1 MGFPPVEGT
10 YLAEWLAAGLLILFA
25 FAMALFDLP
34 GNTVMVLSG
43 LGFAFYDPAKYFDI
57 RLISAM
63 ILVYAMG
70 EIWEFALSFLGLRK
84 KLRIFPGGLSYL
96 LAAVPLSAPYWEPSV
111 SLWPA
116 VCLAALQGLL
126 WQRICTNI
134 CSPAVC
140 RVRGLWPGRRQKCS
154 SWLCWANWWLRLS
167 WRFCWPNRFSF
178 ITKLAQGELKKEIAA
193 A

>member
-70 EIWEFALSFLGLRK
+70 EIWEFALSFFGIKKKVKNISWWAVLFIGCGTFVGTLLGTVSFPVACSVLGGATGAFVAAYLYEYMQSRSVQSAGALAWQAAK
-84 KLRIFPGGLSYL
+84 MQFMAMLGKLVATFVLAIL
-96 LAAVPLSAPYWEPSV
+96 LAKQIFFYH
-111 SLWPA
+111 
-116 VCLAALQGLL
+116 
-126 WQRICTNI
+126 
-134 CSPAVC
+134 
-140 RVRGLWPGRRQKCS
+140 
-154 SWLCWANWWLRLS
+154 
-167 WRFCWPNRFSF
+167 
-178 ITKLAQGELKKEIAA
+178 
-193 A
+193 

>member
-70 EIWEFALSFLGLRK
+70 EIWEFALSFFGIKKKVKNISWWAVLFIGCGTFVGTLLGSQFPCGRQCAWRRYRGFCGSVSV
-84 KLRIFPGGLSYL
+84 RIY
-96 LAAVPLSAPYWEPSV
+96 AVPQCAECGGSGLAGGKNAVHGYVGQTGGYVCPGDFAGQTDFLLS
-111 SLWPA
+111 L
-116 VCLAALQGLL
+116 
-126 WQRICTNI
+126 N
-134 CSPAVC
+134 
-140 RVRGLWPGRRQKCS
+140 
-154 SWLCWANWWLRLS
+154 
-167 WRFCWPNRFSF
+167 
-178 ITKLAQGELKKEIAA
+178 
-193 A
+193 

>member
-70 EIWEFALSFLGLRK
+70 EIWEFALSFFGIK
-84 KLRIFPGGLSYL
+84 KKVKNFSWWAVLFIGCGTFVGTL
-96 LAAVPLSAPYWEPSV
+96 LAFVAAYLYEYMQSRRVQSAG
-111 SLWPA
+111 A
-116 VCLAALQGLL
+116 LAWQAAKMQFMAMLGKLVATFVLAILL
-126 WQRICTNI
+126 AKQI
-134 CSPAVC
+134 
-140 RVRGLWPGRRQKCS
+140 
-154 SWLCWANWWLRLS
+154 
-167 WRFCWPNRFSF
+167 FFYH
-178 ITKLAQGELKKEIAA
+178 
-193 A
+193 

>member
-63 ILVYAMG
+63 ILIYAMG
-70 EIWEFALSFLGLRK
+70 EIWEFALSFFGIK
-84 KLRIFPGGLSYL
+84 KK
-96 LAAVPLSAPYWEPSV
+96 VK
-111 SLWPA
+111 
-116 VCLAALQGLL
+116 
-126 WQRICTNI
+126 NI
-134 CSPAVC
+134 S
-140 RVRGLWPGRRQKCS
+140 
-154 SWLCWANWWLRLS
+154 
-167 WRFCWPNRFSF
+167 
-178 ITKLAQGELKKEIAA
+178 
-193 A
+193 

>member
-63 ILVYAMG
+63 ILIYAMG
-70 EIWEFALSFLGLRK
+70 EIWEFALSFFGIK
-84 KLRIFPGGLSYL
+84 KK
-96 LAAVPLSAPYWEPSV
+96 V
-111 SLWPA
+111 
-116 VCLAALQGLL
+116 L

>member
-70 EIWEFALSFLGLRK
+70 EIWEFALSFFGIKKKVKNISWWAVLFIGCGTFVGTLLGTVS
-84 KLRIFPGGLSYL
+84 FPVAGSVLGGATGAFVAAYL
-96 LAAVPLSAPYWEPSV
+96 YEYMQSRSVQSAGAMAWQAAKMQFMAML
-111 SLWPA
+111 
-116 VCLAALQGLL
+116 
-126 WQRICTNI
+126 
-134 CSPAVC
+134 
-140 RVRGLWPGRRQKCS
+140 
-154 SWLCWANWWLRLS
+154 
-167 WRFCWPNRFSF
+167 
-178 ITKLAQGELKKEIAA
+178 
-193 A
+193 